1 MDVQGLDGSGVNT
14 PISMHK
20 HRTCDFI
27 LDGATDPSGA
37 LEGLLADLPAPE
49 KTQ

>member
-20 HRTCDFI
+20 HRTCISFLTAPRI
-27 LDGATDPSGA
+27 PPV
-37 LEGLLADLPAPE
+37 LLKDS
-49 KTQ
+49 